1 MVLNKCPIS
10 LQMVEVQFVLLQF
23 RTVFFYLTVKSKCVG
38 HRSIFKRSW
47 HQIKLAAFC
56 GNYFL
61 AKMKVKNPGKL
72 TFSSSLTHFSSGWFF
87 FTDLPEDLGHN
98 PGVFLLSG
106 WYLPSTY
113 GVLCRV
119 HRNNPCS
126 CVVSGYVRWVA
137 FSTQDYREM

>member
-38 HRSIFKRSW
+38 HRSIFKRTW

-87 FTDLPEDLGHN
+87 FLLTYLKTLTLGTILAFFCCLVDIFPPLMVYFVECTETIH
-98 PGVFLLSG
+98 VR
-106 WYLPSTY
+106 
-113 GVLCRV
+113 VL
-119 HRNNPCS
+119 
-126 CVVSGYVRWVA
+126 
-137 FSTQDYREM
+137 